1 MKCETAW
8 IHAVSDVFVPL
19 SVLVAQVPCPFDGAR
34 VRGTQRL
41 FSVKY
46 LFGEANVA

>member
-19 SVLVAQVPCPFDGAR
+19 AVLVAQVPCPFDG
-34 VRGTQRL
+34 VRGTQPL